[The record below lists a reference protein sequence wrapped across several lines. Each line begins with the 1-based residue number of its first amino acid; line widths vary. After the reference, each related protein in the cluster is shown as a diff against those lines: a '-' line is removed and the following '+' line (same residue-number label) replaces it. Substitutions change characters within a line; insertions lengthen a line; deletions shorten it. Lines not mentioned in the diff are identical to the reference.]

1 MKEETLAHC
10 YVDIVLLS
18 KANSFISPY
27 IFLFLSSLDPLFLGL
42 NFERDLEHFR

>member
-27 IFLFLSSLDPLFLGL
+27 IFLFLSGLNPLFLGL
-42 NFERDLEHFR
+42 KFEQDLEHFR